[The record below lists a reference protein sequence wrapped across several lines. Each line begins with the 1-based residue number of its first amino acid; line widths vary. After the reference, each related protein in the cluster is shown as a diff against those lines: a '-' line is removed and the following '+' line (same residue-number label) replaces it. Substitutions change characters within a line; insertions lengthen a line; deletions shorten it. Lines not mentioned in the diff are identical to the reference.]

1 MKRVALTML
10 VFGLS
15 LLTQM
20 AQADWSPVKRLTWN
34 PGESC
39 FPAIAVDSS
48 KAIHLVWEDD
58 TPGNVEIF
66 YKKSTD
72 GGTTWSVTKR
82 LTSTPEGSY
91 APAMAIDS
99 NDAIHVVWGD
109 YTSVM
114 SDIYYTSS
122 ADGGA
127 NWSPV
132 KILTNTSTWSG
143 TAAIAVLP
151 DDSIH
156 VVWEESLPGN
166 IDIYY
171 LRSTDSGASWSAVR
185 RLTWTSGY
193 SRDPAI
199 GASQAIHV
207 VWTDNTPGN
216 SEVYYKKSTDGGT
229 TWSVIKRLTW
239 TSGDSYAAAIAGD
252 AGDTVHI
259 VWKDQALGN
268 AEVYYKKSTDG
279 GTTWSVIK
287 RLTWTS
293 GDSYAPALAR
303 DSNDILRL
311 VWHDS
316 TPGNYEIYYKSGPE
330 GGTAWSAS
338 QRVTWTLGESAWPAM
353 AIDSDNNIHI
363 VWQDDTSGNKEIYY
377 RKGN

>member
-199 GASQAIHV
+199 GTSQTIHV
-207 VWTDNTPGN
+207 GWTDNTPGN
-216 SEVYYKKSTDGGT
+216 S
-229 TWSVIKRLTW
+229 
-239 TSGDSYAAAIAGD
+239 
-252 AGDTVHI
+252 
-259 VWKDQALGN
+259 
-268 AEVYYKKSTDG
+268 EVYYKKSTDG